1 MPQVCTVCAHPE
13 RVAIDTA
20 LVAGTSNRRVAAQFN
35 ISESGVRR
43 HKAEHLT
50 QLLAKAP
57 PEPAHADALRAQAAA
72 QEVDEQLHVRS
83 VVGELE
89 RCFARMHLLF
99 DACDGW
105 LRDADDPTKYDI
117 GPRAEEVT
125 VTYTLPSED
134 GIPYR
139 AKGKLSDLLAEVRES
154 KGALSASAETKY
166 ADPRELVLRTAG
178 QITSQTQLLAG
189 VLDKMYNAR
198 EVERFEQ
205 TVLDAIRAAAPD
217 VADAIAR
224 SLRQHQPLRPVVSGG
239 DQPLLSAVL
248 GTTTAR
254 VDLSRLTDSELD
266 EFERLSEK
274 IHTR

>member
-20 LVAGTSNRRVAAQFN
+20 LVAGTSNRRIAAQFDV
-35 ISESGVRR
+35 SESGVRC

-50 QLLAKAP
+50 QLLTKAP

-72 QEVDEQLHVRS
+72 QDAGEDLHVRS

-99 DACDGW
+99 DACDEW
-105 LRDADDPTKYDI
+105 LRDPEHPERYDI
-117 GPRAEEVT
+117 GPRGEEIT
-125 VTYTLPSED
+125 VIYTLLDGD
-134 GIPYR
+134 GIPFR
-139 AKGKLSDLLAEVRES
+139 AKGKLSDLLAEVRKS

-189 VLDKMYNAR
+189 VLEKIYNAQ
-198 EVERFEQ
+198 EVEHFQ
-205 TVLDAIRAAAPD
+205 HTVLTAIREAAPD
-217 VADAIAR
+217 VHEAIVG
-224 SLRQHQPLRPVVSGG
+224 SLGRRQPLRGPRAAG
-239 DQPLLSAVL
+239 DL
-248 GTTTAR
+248 AR
-254 VDLSRLTDSELD
+254 AGHAE
-266 EFERLSEK
+266 
-274 IHTR
+274 